1 MVDDSE
7 SDVLLI
13 IRELKKG
20 GYNPYYERVETAAA
34 MKKSLQEKQWDVILC
49 DYKMPKFDASSAIAL
64 LKETNID
71 VPLIIISGTV
81 GEETAVECMRLG
93 AQDYIIKGNLFRLCP
108 VIARELEE
116 SEVRNKQK
124 QAESQREAVLE
135 ELHKNE
141 EKYRTIIGNIQE
153 GYFEID
159 LAGNF
164 TFFNDS
170 MCRCLGYSPKE
181 LMDMNYKK
189 YTDKENAKKLFKT
202 YNETYKTGTTSRLL
216 EYEII
221 RKDGTRGHLE
231 GFVSLQKD
239 SSGNPLAFRGT
250 IRDIT
255 EHRKAEK
262 TLKESEERYRAL
274 FDRSMD
280 IIYIIDFD
288 GNFIDANTNALN
300 RFGYTRKELPSLNVA
315 SLMDKDQL
323 PFALKIIQE
332 IKKYGVQRD
341 LLEIKLRHKD
351 GTPIYIESK
360 GSAVISNGKAIAIQ
374 SIARDITERKAVEK
388 KLLESEKYFKEIT
401 ENSSDIILIT
411 DKNGNIK
418 YCSRSIERFSG
429 YTPEELIGKSGFTF
443 IHPDDLERAVND
455 YSVAI
460 LSQDTSIPNGF
471 RMIHKDGSEH
481 YLEGLGKN
489 L

>member
-181 LMDMNYKK
+181 LIGMNYKK
-189 YTDKENAKKLFKT
+189 YTDEENAKNYLTLTMKPIKQEQPAVYLNTKLSEKM
-202 YNETYKTGTTSRLL
+202 E
-216 EYEII
+216 
-221 RKDGTRGHLE
+221 LE
-231 GFVSLQKD
+231 G
-239 SSGNPLAFRGT
+239 
-250 IRDIT
+250 IW
-255 EHRKAEK
+255 KALYPYK
-262 TLKESEERYRAL
+262 KIHQVILWHSEELHAI
-274 FDRSMD
+274 SP
-280 IIYIIDFD
+280 
-288 GNFIDANTNALN
+288 NAE
-300 RFGYTRKELPSLNVA
+300 RRRK
-315 SLMDKDQL
+315 
-323 PFALKIIQE
+323 
-332 IKKYGVQRD
+332 R
-341 LLEIKLRHKD
+341 
-351 GTPIYIESK
+351 
-360 GSAVISNGKAIAIQ
+360 
-374 SIARDITERKAVEK
+374 
-388 KLLESEKYFKEIT
+388 
-401 ENSSDIILIT
+401 
-411 DKNGNIK
+411 
-418 YCSRSIERFSG
+418 
-429 YTPEELIGKSGFTF
+429 
-443 IHPDDLERAVND
+443 
-455 YSVAI
+455 
-460 LSQDTSIPNGF
+460 
-471 RMIHKDGSEH
+471 
-481 YLEGLGKN
+481 
-489 L
+489 

>member
-181 LMDMNYKK
+181 LIGMNYKK
-189 YTDKENAKKLFKT
+189 YTDEENAKNYLTLTMKPINQEQPAVYLNTKLSEKM
-202 YNETYKTGTTSRLL
+202 E
-216 EYEII
+216 
-221 RKDGTRGHLE
+221 LE
-231 GFVSLQKD
+231 GSW
-239 SSGNPLAFRGT
+239 
-250 IRDIT
+250 
-255 EHRKAEK
+255 KALYLYK
-262 TLKESEERYRAL
+262 KIHQVILWHSEELYA
-274 FDRSMD
+274 
-280 IIYIIDFD
+280 
-288 GNFIDANTNALN
+288 
-300 RFGYTRKELPSLNVA
+300 
-315 SLMDKDQL
+315 
-323 PFALKIIQE
+323 
-332 IKKYGVQRD
+332 
-341 LLEIKLRHKD
+341 
-351 GTPIYIESK
+351 
-360 GSAVISNGKAIAIQ
+360 ISPN
-374 SIARDITERKAVEK
+374 TERRRK
-388 KLLESEKYFKEIT
+388 
-401 ENSSDIILIT
+401 
-411 DKNGNIK
+411 
-418 YCSRSIERFSG
+418 R
-429 YTPEELIGKSGFTF
+429 
-443 IHPDDLERAVND
+443 
-455 YSVAI
+455 
-460 LSQDTSIPNGF
+460 
-471 RMIHKDGSEH
+471 
-481 YLEGLGKN
+481 
-489 L
+489 

>member
-1 MVDDSE
+1 MTFQTLLQALPKAKRMKKNYPSEITNPQSLRSLMVDDSE

-181 LMDMNYKK
+181 LIGMNYKK
-189 YTDKENAKKLFKT
+189 YTDEENAKNYLTLTMKPIKQEQPAVYLNTKLSEKM
-202 YNETYKTGTTSRLL
+202 E
-216 EYEII
+216 
-221 RKDGTRGHLE
+221 LE
-231 GFVSLQKD
+231 G
-239 SSGNPLAFRGT
+239 
-250 IRDIT
+250 IW
-255 EHRKAEK
+255 KALYPYK
-262 TLKESEERYRAL
+262 KIHQVILWHSEELHAI
-274 FDRSMD
+274 SP
-280 IIYIIDFD
+280 
-288 GNFIDANTNALN
+288 NAE
-300 RFGYTRKELPSLNVA
+300 RRRK
-315 SLMDKDQL
+315 
-323 PFALKIIQE
+323 
-332 IKKYGVQRD
+332 R
-341 LLEIKLRHKD
+341 
-351 GTPIYIESK
+351 
-360 GSAVISNGKAIAIQ
+360 
-374 SIARDITERKAVEK
+374 
-388 KLLESEKYFKEIT
+388 
-401 ENSSDIILIT
+401 
-411 DKNGNIK
+411 
-418 YCSRSIERFSG
+418 
-429 YTPEELIGKSGFTF
+429 
-443 IHPDDLERAVND
+443 
-455 YSVAI
+455 
-460 LSQDTSIPNGF
+460 
-471 RMIHKDGSEH
+471 
-481 YLEGLGKN
+481 
-489 L
+489 